1 MRSVTIFL
9 YEEGLNMKT
18 KAMLVLALAMLSQ
31 NGVSQV
37 TSVDADID
45 AELSQMYQNQTTAG
59 SVATPQAAPV
69 AQYNQYNVVPSYQK
83 QPTTVI
89 EASPLS
95 DSRAEQIRKNRQE
108 EELRTESRIVE
119 KLEQS
124 RIEDEKRR
132 ASVLFGDKFDSL
144 QNNGQQHVPVQTPA
158 APATQPVQ
166 PIIIHQPVENDEAS
180 ARDLVRDEVRA
191 ALDEESSAV
200 EAPLETRYFGGVVGI
215 SEYPDT
221 PNIKSNYTLGATFG
235 SKYDALMLE
244 GSFFVSNFD
253 LQMVNN
259 YYYRYENYEI
269 NQFTGAVAVKYQL
282 FQGIVRPVVGG
293 TMAYSYRNF
302 TYVDYGLNED
312 TGNSHAVDF
321 GAIAGVDL
329 EFTSK
334 MSLGLEFRY
343 MFNLLSRV
351 NANNPNGG
359 VNYGYANNNTTYSGP
374 ALEKLQY
381 YLIAVTGR
389 VNF

>member
-45 AELSQMYQNQTTAG
+45 AELSQMYQNQTTG
-59 SVATPQAAPV
+59 SVATPQVAPV
-69 AQYNQYNVVPSYQK
+69 AQYNQYNVVPNYQK

-144 QNNGQQHVPVQTPA
+144 QNNGQQHVPVQTPVV
-158 APATQPVQ
+158 PATQPVQ

-180 ARDLVRDEVRA
+180 TRDLVRDEVRA

-200 EAPLETRYFGGVVGI
+200 EAPLETKYFGGVVGI

-269 NQFTGAVAVKYQL
+269 NQFTGALAVKYQL